1 MKYIKQLIKFI
12 FFKKNKSKKQTPLS
26 PAIEQKSSFEV
37 VLKGVGDVSI
47 DSWCVLS
54 IDCPKGHVNDS
65 GLIEWFP
72 MEIKLYDPIGPSSS
86 NQIYRWIKKYNFNP
100 LIRSECP
107 NIIYV
112 KILDPNK
119 DCVEMWRL
127 INCRIV
133 SFDFGDYSYE
143 KNEPNIISIIIKP
156 ENCVLSQDQNEI
168 WASED
173 YEVVLPPTEFELA
186 DEAVEEIN

>member
-65 GLIEWFP
+65 GLIEWLP
-72 MEIKLYDPIGPSSS
+72 MEIKLYDPIGLSSS

-100 LIRSECP
+100 LIRSERP

-143 KNEPNIISIIIKP
+143 KDEPNIISIIIEP

-186 DEAVEEIN
+186 DDVEEEN